1 MVRLTLLYSRL
12 IIQSLAA
19 VTLTPKYVKGHF
31 TLNSVLSCQAKFK
44 IVFFSYTESAIT
56 SILGKNNIFG
66 GGHTTGDMYKP
77 EASKYSK
84 TWNI

>member
-1 MVRLTLLYSRL
+1 MYSRL

-19 VTLTPKYVKGHF
+19 FTLTPKYVKGHF
-31 TLNSVLSCQAKFK
+31 TLTSVLSCQVKFK
-44 IVFFSYTESAIT
+44 ICFFHSAIT
-56 SILGKNNIFG
+56 SILGINNIFG
-66 GGHTTGDMYKP
+66 EGHTIGDMYKP